1 MSLVIDVHN
10 IEKGLHEL
18 FKHAFIT
25 NCNLDDENVTP
36 EESATLEE
44 LDPAEVLDNFK
55 DLILLLLKFKKE
67 YKSSDKSELAQRSEQ
82 FETLL
87 QKLEA
92 EVRSH
97 IRVEH
102 QLKLHIENNLHR
114 IEELEKTGA
123 NDKTLIK
130 ELEEKCNTKKI
141 SKSSELDKLRKETD
155 EKVRSL
161 LEIIEKK
168 DKTVHKFEY
177 ENVKLRTLLE
187 EKARECEII
196 KKELLKYN
204 KITPK
209 SKENHSTT
217 TADLLKKKFELTKNQ
232 NIKDKSPS
240 IREYSKR
247 DRRSAGEN
255 DLQKI
260 LTSAYVKRDNSAS
273 MKKDD
278 SKSFGKSYG
287 RGHMRSIS
295 DHKLICSK
303 KTSFL

>member
-1 MSLVIDVHN
+1 MSFVIDVHN

-18 FKHAFIT
+18 FKHAFMT
-25 NCNLDDENVTP
+25 NCSLDDESVTT

-44 LDPAEVLDNFK
+44 LDPSEVLENFK
-55 DLILLLLKFKKE
+55 DLVLILLKFKKE
-67 YKSSDKSELAQRSEQ
+67 YRSSDKAELARRSEQ

-102 QLKLHIENNLHR
+102 QLKLYIENNQNR
-114 IEELEKTGA
+114 IEELEKSGA

-130 ELEEKCNTKKI
+130 ELEEKCNIKNN
-141 SKSSELDKLRKETD
+141 SKTSELDKLRKETD
-155 EKVRSL
+155 EKIQTL

-168 DKTVHKFEY
+168 EKIIHKFEY

-196 KKELLKYN
+196 KKEVLKYN
-204 KITPK
+204 KTT
-209 SKENHSTT
+209 SKGKELHSTS
-217 TADLLKKKFELTKNQ
+217 TADLLKKKLELTKNQ
-232 NIKDKSPS
+232 SIKDKSPS
-240 IREYSKR
+240 LREYAKR
-247 DRRSAGEN
+247 DRRSAGES

-260 LTSAYVKRDNSAS
+260 LISPYIKRDNSAS

-303 KTSFL
+303 KTSSV